1 MGGGLN
7 KGILF
12 CVFFIFAN
20 SKTDIYEEIINI
32 KYYNSF
38 GT

>member
-7 KGILF
+7 KGILL